1 MRIPKSLYTKAD
13 VDAAL
18 NRLNISEVIKDD
30 GSEFILDVPVSM
42 QSSIFKHL
50 TLCAVSRIAGERE
63 RFVVDTLYQN
73 SLREMV

>member
-18 NRLNISEVIKDD
+18 NRMNISVVITDEEKA
-30 GSEFILDVPVSM
+30 FVLDVPEDKVSA
-42 QSSIFKHL
+42 IFKNV

-63 RFVVDTLYQN
+63 RFIVDTLYQN